1 MTAQEF
7 YKQKTKHDLK
17 KDCGIRI
24 TGEELFD
31 LMTEFAYVM
40 MNDFTSR
47 QSPITDA
54 DIEAWAKTIPLSEPT
69 VSRKALIRGAK
80 AYRDNEIKHIEK

>member
-7 YKQKTKHDLK
+7 YKQKTKHNLK
-17 KDCGIRI
+17 KDCGIRM

-40 MNDFTSR
+40 MSDFTSQ
-47 QSPITDA
+47 QSPIIDS
-54 DIEAWAKTIPLSEPT
+54 DIEAWADIQERRLTSYHMGLQ
-69 VSRKALIRGAK
+69 AGAK
-80 AYRDNEIKHIEK
+80 ALRDGEIKHIEK